1 MGYSDHGLGSD
12 HLLTAIG
19 FGAKVIEKHFV
30 VDKSD
35 ESPDSFFSLD
45 FEQFKKF
52 NFKKH
57 INLQLGA
64 GIDKQFETLLNNS
77 KINPNNRY
85 KSVSGICQYWGKAV

>member
-1 MGYSDHGLGSD
+1 MNHLNQLKYSYV
-12 HLLTAIG
+12 TASTDIII
-19 FGAKVIEKHFV
+19 ANVMEMEERKMN
-30 VDKSD
+30 
-35 ESPDSFFSLD
+35 D
-45 FEQFKKF
+45 FEKFKKF

-64 GIDKQFETLLNNS
+64 GIDKRFETLLNNS